1 VPQEVLENIRSDLT
15 PQFKETGRLYN
26 ELETLENDS

>member
-26 ELETLENDS
+26 ELENTGK